1 MGFLARR
8 NYALA
13 NGRFKVIVFYTGFS
27 KINNPDIHIGRA
39 NADFGQGFYLSGDE
53 AFSKRWAGERKGLK
67 TYLNRYELADEG
79 LKIKRLSK
87 DMSWYDYIL
96 GNRNGLKD
104 RLSEYDVII
113 GPIANDTIY
122 DTWGMLTG
130 GLIDRETA
138 LRVLQ
143 IGPVYEQIVIKSE
156 KAASAL
162 RFISSQVLS
171 HEEIEGYRC
180 VVKAEGEAFQE
191 AFGQIIEEAL
201 PKMTN

>member
-1 MGFLARR
+1 M
-8 NYALA
+8 
-13 NGRFKVIVFYTGFS
+13 IVYHTGFS
-27 KINNPDIHIGRA
+27 EIREPDIHVGRS

-53 AFSKRWAGERKGLK
+53 TFSKRWAGERKDQK

-79 LKIKRLSK
+79 LKIKRFSK
-87 DMSWYDYIL
+87 DIAWYDYIL
-96 GNRNGLKD
+96 DNRNGRKD

-138 LRVLQ
+138 LSVLM
-143 IGPVYEQIVIKSE
+143 IGPVYEQIVIKSD

-162 RFISSQVLS
+162 RFISSSVLS
-171 HEEIEGYRC
+171 HEEIEGYRRI
-180 VVKAEGEAFQE
+180 VKKEEEVFQE
-191 AFGQIIEEAL
+191 AFGKIIEEAL
-201 PKMTN
+201 PDVIY